1 MSAPC
6 RHVGLS
12 TDGVRRPVSW
22 RSHRE
27 ALHAWGVLNP
37 ILKQRRPTVKDS
49 TTVSQ
54 PAVHS
59 LVQTLGMDVGDR
71 RSSYCLVAASGEMLD
86 QSSVATTHDSLSTLF
101 QATETCRIVLE
112 ACGHVHWI
120 ARLASEAGHE
130 VVVANPREVRLISQ
144 SGRKNDRNDAQTLAR
159 LGRVDVELL
168 RPVKLRGEDCRASRS
183 VLHARDLLVRTRAK
197 LVNFV
202 RGQVK
207 SFGGRIP
214 SCSTSAFRNKATGH
228 VPEPIQRA
236 VTPMLETLKQIEEQI
251 RDLDREVE
259 HLCEERYPETGVLRQ
274 VKGVGPILA
283 LAYVATIEAPAR
295 FASSRTVGNYVGL
308 APAQYA
314 SGTKTPQLRI
324 SKRGD
329 GFLRRLLVNA
339 AAYMLGPFGEDSDL
353 RRYGERIAHSG
364 SQRDKARARIA
375 VARKLA
381 CLLHHLWRTG
391 SVWDP
396 DYADSIVAPNGVSA
410 DG

>member
-1 MSAPC
+1 
-6 RHVGLS
+6 
-12 TDGVRRPVSW
+12 
-22 RSHRE
+22 
-27 ALHAWGVLNP
+27 
-37 ILKQRRPTVKDS
+37 VKDS
-49 TTVSQ
+49 TIVPQ
-54 PAVHS
+54 PAVQP
-59 LVQTLGMDVGDR
+59 LVQTLGIDVGDR
-71 RSSYCLVAASGEMLD
+71 RSSYCHVAASGVTLAE
-86 QSSVATTHDSLSTLF
+86 SSVTTTRDSLSALF
-101 QATETCRIVLE
+101 QGTETCRVVLE

-120 ARLASEAGHE
+120 AQLASEAGHE
-130 VVVANPREVRLISQ
+130 VIVANPREVRLISQ
-144 SGRKNDRNDAQTLAR
+144 SGRKNDRNDARTLAR

-207 SFGGRIP
+207 TFGGRVP
-214 SCSTSAFRNKATGH
+214 SCSTSAFVNKAIGH

-251 RDLDREVE
+251 RGLDREVE
-259 HLCEERYPETGVLRQ
+259 RLCEERYPETGVLRQ
-274 VKGVGPILA
+274 ARGVGPILA
-283 LAYVATIEAPAR
+283 LAYVATIEDPAR

-308 APAQYA
+308 APRQYA
-314 SGTKTPQLRI
+314 SGAKTPELRI

-396 DYADSIVAPNGVSA
+396 NYADSIVAPTA
-410 DG
+410 

>member
-1 MSAPC
+1 M
-6 RHVGLS
+6 
-12 TDGVRRPVSW
+12 
-22 RSHRE
+22 
-27 ALHAWGVLNP
+27 
-37 ILKQRRPTVKDS
+37 KDF
-49 TTVSQ
+49 TTVPQSTVQ
-54 PAVHS
+54 P

-71 RSSYCLVAASGEMLD
+71 RSSYCLVSAAGKTLEE
-86 QSSVATTHDSLSTLF
+86 SSVTTTRDSLSTLF
-101 QATETCRIVLE
+101 QATEPCRVVLE

-120 ARLASEAGHE
+120 AQLASEAGHE

-144 SGRKNDRNDAQTLAR
+144 SGRKNDRNDAWTLAR

-207 SFGGRIP
+207 TFGGRVP
-214 SCSTSAFRNKATGH
+214 SCSTSAFRSKVIGQ
-228 VPEPIQRA
+228 VPEPIQEA
-236 VTPMLETLKQIEEQI
+236 VTPMLEVLKQVEEQI
-251 RDLDREVE
+251 RGLDREVE
-259 HLCEERYPETGVLRQ
+259 RLCEERHPETGVLR
-274 VKGVGPILA
+274 KMRGVGPILA
-283 LAYVATIEAPAR
+283 LAYVATIEDPAR
-295 FASSRTVGNYVGL
+295 FASSRTVGNFVGL
-308 APAQYA
+308 APGQYA
-314 SGTKTPQLRI
+314 SGAKTPQLRI

-396 DYADSIVAPNGVSA
+396 HYADSIIAPIA
-410 DG
+410 

>member
-1 MSAPC
+1 M
-6 RHVGLS
+6 
-12 TDGVRRPVSW
+12 
-22 RSHRE
+22 
-27 ALHAWGVLNP
+27 
-37 ILKQRRPTVKDS
+37 KDS
-49 TTVSQ
+49 TIVLQ
-54 PAVHS
+54 PAPQPRTQP
-59 LVQTLGMDVGDR
+59 LVQTLGLDVGDR
-71 RSSYCLVAASGEMLD
+71 RSSYCLVAASGEMLEE
-86 QSSVATTHDSLSTLF
+86 SNVATTSKSLSALF
-101 QATETCRIVLE
+101 QTRKACRVVLE
-112 ACGHVHWI
+112 ACGHAHWI

-144 SGRKNDRNDAQTLAR
+144 SGRKNDRNDARTLAR

-168 RPVKLRGEDCRASRS
+168 RPVKLRGEECRASRS

-207 SFGGRIP
+207 TFGGRIP
-214 SCSTSAFRNKATGH
+214 SCSTSAFRNKALGH
-228 VPEPIQRA
+228 VPKPIKGA
-236 VTPMLETLKQIEEQI
+236 VTPMLEMLKQIEEQI
-251 RDLDREVE
+251 RGMDREIE
-259 HLCEERYPETGVLRQ
+259 RLCDERYPETSVLRQ
-274 VKGVGPILA
+274 VRGVGPILA
-283 LAYVATIEAPAR
+283 LAYVATIEDPAR
-295 FASSRTVGNYVGL
+295 FTSSRTVGNYVGL

-314 SGTKTPQLRI
+314 SGAKSPELRI

-339 AAYMLGPFGEDSDL
+339 AAYTLGPFGEDSDL

-396 DYADSIVAPNGVSA
+396 NYADSAVAPTA
-410 DG
+410 